1 MVKVQRL
8 HVLVARRLSH
18 LDKGDDVR
26 MINIEKG
33 RIRAAA
39 RRTLTIGKARGVINL
54 QVRHHADAFF
64 VGAAD
69 ADMNAHA
76 AAQHGEPVDFGERID
91 EPFSTVLHIG
101 EEARNGKSLLRAAK

>member
-33 RIRAAA
+33 RIRAA
-39 RRTLTIGKARGVINL
+39 RRTLTIGKTRGVINL
-54 QVRHHADAFF
+54 QVRHHADALF

-101 EEARNGKSLLRAAK
+101 EEARNGKPLLRAAK

>member
-1 MVKVQRL
+1 
-8 HVLVARRLSH
+8 
-18 LDKGDDVR
+18 

-33 RIRAAA
+33 RIGGNFTAEFEPSDRLPKMVSFHSGTKTNVVPGAAEA
-39 RRTLTIGKARGVINL
+39 L
-54 QVRHHADAFF
+54 F

-76 AAQHGEPVDFGERID
+76 AAKHGEPVDFGERID

-101 EEARNGKSLLRAAK
+101 EEARNGKSLL

>member
-8 HVLVARRLSH
+8 QVLVARRLSH

-76 AAQHGEPVDFGERID
+76 AAQHGAQLVEHRGNHAGGQPQGQQPGVGQDV
-91 EPFSTVLHIG
+91 T
-101 EEARNGKSLLRAAK
+101 